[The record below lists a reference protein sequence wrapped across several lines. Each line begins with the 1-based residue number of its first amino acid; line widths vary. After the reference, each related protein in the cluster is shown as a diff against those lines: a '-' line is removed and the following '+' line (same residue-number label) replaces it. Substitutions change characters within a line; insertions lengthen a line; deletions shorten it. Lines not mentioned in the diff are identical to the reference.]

1 MHEMFAPPA
10 RPNRCPTIN
19 YTRQRFTLRAFQN
32 GVGGHWRWCVAPA
45 RTRPVFGQLR
55 EVALY
60 GIQGAL
66 RSNFVAMPREVRVLV
81 PYLFFLRPSFQVLAP
96 GTWYQ
101 VLVTLS
107 TGSTVTVLVTLSTGY
122 CTCHVEYGYRTCSV
136 QSSHHDPYLIKYS
149 AAVFSGRF
157 AKNWSSRPR
166 QKRDMSWPRA

>member
-1 MHEMFAPPA
+1 MNPLRDSRSVAKQFCCNA
-10 RPNRCPTIN
+10 TLSKG
-19 YTRQRFTLRAFQN
+19 TR
-32 GVGGHWRWCVAPA
+32 
-45 RTRPVFGQLR
+45 
-55 EVALY
+55 
-60 GIQGAL
+60 
-66 RSNFVAMPREVRVLV
+66 

-166 QKRDMSWPRA
+166 QKRDMSWPRAWRCTLPRWDPNFLRSCAARGAKDFRT